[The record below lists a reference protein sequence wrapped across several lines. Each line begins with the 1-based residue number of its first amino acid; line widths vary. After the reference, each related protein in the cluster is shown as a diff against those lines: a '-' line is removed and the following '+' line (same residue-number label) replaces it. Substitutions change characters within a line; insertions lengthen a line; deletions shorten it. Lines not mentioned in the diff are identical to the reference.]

1 MNICIFSIVTYWH
14 GAHGG
19 MEVHGKLL
27 SEGLVK
33 KGHEV
38 TIISTRH
45 PEGKEYEER
54 EGVKLYYLKNTTFG
68 SQRKGWEKESIKKF
82 FELDKKDYFDLVYC
96 QQPII
101 STRLIKD
108 KKRKIPSV
116 VIMQGHEGVM
126 LLSELRQTLS
136 HKKGFGRLLKHFSSF
151 LYYHFVREEPFLI
164 KCDAIIAA
172 SNEVA
177 SSIKRW
183 FFVNYKKIYTVY
195 NGVDINIFRP
205 FDTERMEIRKAHS
218 IDDDEK
224 LILFYSFVT
233 KQKGLHLLIKA
244 LPEICKK
251 MDRVKLMVVGDGD
264 YFKEAKELA
273 EKLGV
278 EKDVVF
284 AGHIPHQ
291 HTPKYIN
298 ASDLFILPT
307 IRQEGL
313 PFVLLEVMSCQKP
326 VIISRIGGI
335 LSVIDD
341 GVDGILITPG
351 NIRELVEK
359 TTYLLKNKSI
369 SDEIAKNA
377 RQKVIEKFSLDKMIE
392 DTIKVF
398 EIAIEKKKPLTR
410 KNKRYC

>member
-1 MNICIFSIVTYWH
+1 MNICVFSIVTYWH

-27 SEGLVK
+27 SEGLAK
-33 KGHEV
+33 RGHEV
-38 TIISTRH
+38 TIISTMH
-45 PEGKEYEER
+45 PGGKEYEER

-82 FELDKKDYFDLVYC
+82 WELDKKEHFDLVYC

-108 KKRKIPSV
+108 RNRKIPSV

-126 LLSELRQTLS
+126 LLSELRQTFS
-136 HKKGFGRLLKHFSSF
+136 HKKGFIQLFKHLSSF
-151 LYYHFVREEPFLI
+151 LYYHVVWEAPFLT
-164 KCDAIIAA
+164 KCNAIIAA

-177 SSIKRW
+177 RSIQRW
-183 FFVNYKKIYTVY
+183 FFVNDKKIYTVY
-195 NGVDINIFRP
+195 NGVDTNLFRP
-205 FDTERMEIRKAHS
+205 SDTERMEIRNAHS
-218 IDDDEK
+218 IGDDEK

-244 LPEICKK
+244 LPEISK
-251 MDRVKLMVVGDGD
+251 RIGRLKLMVVGEGD

-273 EKLGV
+273 EKLRV
-278 EKDVVF
+278 DKDVVF
-284 AGHIPHQ
+284 TGYIPHQ

-298 ASDLFILPT
+298 ASDLFVLPT

-341 GVDGILITPG
+341 GVDGILMTPG
-351 NIRELVEK
+351 NIRELAEK
-359 TTYLLKNKSI
+359 TTYLLENKSI

-398 EIAIEKKKPLTR
+398 EIAIKKGNSNREK
-410 KNKRYC
+410 

>member
-1 MNICIFSIVTYWH
+1 
-14 GAHGG
+14 
-19 MEVHGKLL
+19 MEIHGKLL

-33 KGHEV
+33 RGHAV

-68 SQRKGWEKESIKKF
+68 SQRKGWRKESLKKF
-82 FELDKKDYFDLVYC
+82 LELDKKDHFDLVCC
-96 QQPII
+96 QQPVI

-108 KKRKIPSV
+108 RKRKIPSV

-126 LLSELRQTLS
+126 LISELRQTLS
-136 HKKGFGRLLKHFSSF
+136 HKKGFIQLFKHLSSF
-151 LYYHFVREEPFLI
+151 LYYHLIWEEPFLT
-164 KCDAIIAA
+164 KCNAIIAA

-177 SSIKRW
+177 SSIQRW
-183 FFVNYKKIYTVY
+183 FFLNDKKIYTVY
-195 NGVDINIFRP
+195 NGVDMNLFRP
-205 FDTERMEIRKAHS
+205 SDTEGMGIRNAHN
-218 IDDDEK
+218 IGDDEK

-251 MDRVKLMVVGDGD
+251 INRLKLMVVGEGD

-273 EKLGV
+273 GKLGV

-284 AGHIPHQ
+284 AGYIPHQ

-335 LSVIDD
+335 PSVIDD
-341 GVDGILITPG
+341 GVNGILITPG

-359 TTYLLKNKSI
+359 TIYLLENKSI

-392 DTIKVF
+392 DTIRVF
-398 EIAIEKKKPLTR
+398 ETAIEKR
-410 KNKRYC
+410 KDNIKQRGKL

>member
-1 MNICIFSIVTYWH
+1 MNICIFSVVTYWH

-38 TIISTRH
+38 TVISTRH

-54 EGVKLYYLKNTTFG
+54 EGVKLYYLKNTTIG
-68 SQRKGWEKESIKKF
+68 SQRKGWGKESLKKF
-82 FELDKKDYFDLVYC
+82 LELDKKGRFDLVYC
-96 QQPII
+96 QQPIVPV
-101 STRLIKD
+101 RLIKD
-108 KKRKIPSV
+108 RKKKIPSV

-136 HKKGFGRLLKHFSSF
+136 HKKGFIQLFKHLSSF

-164 KCDAIIAA
+164 KCNAIIAA
-172 SNEVA
+172 SDEVA

-183 FFVNYKKIYTVY
+183 FFVNDKKIYTVY
-195 NGVDINIFRP
+195 NGVDINLFRP
-205 FDTERMEIRKAHS
+205 SDTERMEIRNAYN
-218 IDDDEK
+218 IGGDEK

-244 LPEICKK
+244 LPEISKK
-251 MDRVKLMVVGDGD
+251 IDRLKLMVVGEGD
-264 YFKEAKELA
+264 YFKEAKELV
-273 EKLGV
+273 EKLEV
-278 EKDVVF
+278 DKYVVF
-284 AGHIPHQ
+284 AGYIPHQ

-298 ASDLFILPT
+298 ASDLFVLPT

-326 VIISRIGGI
+326 VISSRIGGI

-341 GVDGILITPG
+341 GVDGILMTPG
-351 NIRELVEK
+351 NIRELAEK
-359 TTYLLKNKSI
+359 TIYLLENKSL
-369 SDEIAKNA
+369 SDGIAKNA

-392 DTIKVF
+392 DTIKIF
-398 EIAIEKKKPLTR
+398 EIAIKKGNSNREK
-410 KNKRYC
+410 

>member
-1 MNICIFSIVTYWH
+1 MNICLFSIVNYWH
-14 GAHGG
+14 GAYGG

-27 SEGLVK
+27 SEGLVER
-33 KGHEV
+33 GHGV

-68 SQRKGWEKESIKKF
+68 SQRKGWKKENLKKF
-82 FELDKKDYFDLVYC
+82 LELDKKDHFDLFCC

-101 STRLIKD
+101 STKLIKN
-108 KKRKIPSV
+108 KKRRIPSV

-126 LLSELRQTLS
+126 LISELRQTLS
-136 HKKGFGRLLKHFSSF
+136 HKRGFSQLFKHLSSF
-151 LYYHFVREEPFLI
+151 LYYHFVWEEPFLI
-164 KCDAIIAA
+164 KCNAIIAA

-177 SSIKRW
+177 SSIQRW
-183 FFVNYKKIYTVY
+183 FFVNDKKIHIVY
-195 NGVDINIFRP
+195 NGVDIDLFRP
-205 FDTERMEIRKAHS
+205 SDTERMEIRKALS
-218 IDDDEK
+218 IGDDEK

-251 MDRVKLMVVGDGD
+251 MDRVRLMVVGDGD

-284 AGHIPHQ
+284 AGYIPHQ

-335 LSVIDD
+335 PSVIDD

-351 NIRELVEK
+351 NIRELVDK
-359 TTYLLKNKSI
+359 TIYLLENKSF

-398 EIAIEKKKPLTR
+398 EIAIGEKTLTR
-410 KNKRYC
+410 KNKL